1 MFLTSGYY
9 IYQEL
14 YSICFLISLLFD
26 MTPRSMPGKM
36 TVSRYHITFT
46 PAMQV
51 FDLYLF
57 SMPVVK
63 LLYIHA
69 FGLSTFL
76 ELHQLYIV
84 VKRLYCGE
92 KKCTMPNALDDDATS
107 PAQIAN
113 DKWWVI
119 DHEEST
125 LFCTLFHL
133 LRSMSSHDICLLQD
147 PNLFPIPP
155 FSATSSR
162 TTHSLGV

>member
-1 MFLTSGYY
+1 
-9 IYQEL
+9 
-14 YSICFLISLLFD
+14 

-57 SMPVVK
+57 SIPVVK

-84 VKRLYCGE
+84 VK

-119 DHEEST
+119 
-125 LFCTLFHL
+125 
-133 LRSMSSHDICLLQD
+133 
-147 PNLFPIPP
+147 N
-155 FSATSSR
+155 
-162 TTHSLGV
+162 